1 MRCDQSGQQ
10 KCGPSPMMNIQYI
23 KLCVIKIVDICI
35 YIGMYC
41 FDRVDPNCTF
51 RGDSVSFT
59 LEFSSILLV
68 IVMA

>member
-1 MRCDQSGQQ
+1 MRCDQSAQQ
-10 KCGPSPMMNIQYI
+10 KYGPSSIMNIQYI
-23 KLCVIKIVDICI
+23 RLCVIKIIDICI
-35 YIGMYC
+35 YICMYC

-59 LEFSSILLV
+59 LEFSSIFLV